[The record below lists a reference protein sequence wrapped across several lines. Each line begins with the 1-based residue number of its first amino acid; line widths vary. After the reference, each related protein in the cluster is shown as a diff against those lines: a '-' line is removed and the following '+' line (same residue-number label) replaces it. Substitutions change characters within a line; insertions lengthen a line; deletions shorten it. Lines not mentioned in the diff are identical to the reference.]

1 MSPARHRN
9 LYGYVLFLL
18 LSGLTIACGGC
29 GVAIRGLQEGAI
41 LVKNS
46 EVFHQGRHGALTAQ
60 EQEWAKTAWKYFEN
74 NVGPTTGLANSVD
87 KFPTATMWHAGDYL
101 AAMVAAR
108 ELNIIQENEFDQRL
122 STLLHFLNTMPLF
135 RGKVPH
141 KMYHVESG
149 QMVDY
154 GANPGEIGW
163 SAVDLGRLLVWL
175 RIVRERYPRFT
186 EYVDRIVLRWDFCDV
201 IDSEGALYGGVN
213 ENGQL
218 QKSEERRSGYQDYIA
233 LGFQAWGWSTAR
245 ASRKE
250 PYDTERI
257 FDIAVLPEGRD
268 PRDRGKSENPPPVVT
283 LPYVLDGL
291 EFNWDTVN
299 DGWSLDS
306 VHSDAERADLAQR
319 IYTVQ
324 ERRYQQ
330 KKIFTARTDHQTST
344 APFFVY
350 DTIFAAGYPWNTM
363 ADSGKFTPEAALVSS
378 RAAFGLWALWKTN
391 YTDSLLEVVSA
402 LFNPGK
408 GWYEGRFELTGGYEY
423 AVTSTTNAVVLESLL
438 YKVVGKLYRLAAK
451 EGYSQVILKDEFTHP
466 GKCMP
471 LDPMLKPEHKSE
483 VAGLTPLK

>member
-1 MSPARHRN
+1 MNPTRHRN
-9 LYGYVLFLL
+9 LYGYTLL
-18 LSGLTIACGGC
+18 LLISSLTIICVGC

-46 EVFHQGRHGALTAQ
+46 EIFHQGRHGVLTAQ
-60 EQEWAKTAWKYFEN
+60 EQEWAKTAWKYFGN

-87 KFPTATMWHAGDYL
+87 KYPTATMWHVGDYL

-122 STLLHFLNTMPLF
+122 STLLHFLNTMPLYQ
-135 RGKVPH
+135 GKVPH
-141 KMYHVESG
+141 KLYHVGSG

-175 RIVRERYPRFT
+175 RIVRERYPRFA
-186 EYVDRIVLRWDFCDV
+186 EYVDRAVLRWDLCDV
-201 IDSEGALYGGVN
+201 IDGDGALYGGVSQ
-213 ENGQL
+213 NGDL
-218 QKSEERRSGYQDYIA
+218 QKYEERRSGYQDYIA
-233 LGFQAWGWSTAR
+233 LGFQAWGWSTER

-257 FDIAVLPEGRD
+257 FDIAILPEVTN
-268 PRDRGKSENPPPVVT
+268 PADRGKSGNPPPVVT

-291 EFNWDTVN
+291 EFNWDIVN
-299 DGWSLDS
+299 EGWSLDS
-306 VHSDAERADLAQR
+306 VHSDPVRADLAQR
-319 IYTVQ
+319 IYMVQ

-330 KKIFTARTDHQTST
+330 KKIFTARTDHQTSSS
-344 APFFVY
+344 PYFVY

-363 ADSGKFTPEAALVSS
+363 SDGGKFMPQAALVSS
-378 RAAFGLWALWKTN
+378 RAAFGLWALWKTD
-391 YTDSLLEVVSA
+391 YTDSLLGVVNA
-402 LFNPGK
+402 LSDPGR
-408 GWYEGRFELTGGYEY
+408 GWYEGRFESTGGYEY
-423 AVTSTTNAVVLESLL
+423 VVTSTTNAVVLEALL

-451 EGYSQVILKDEFTHP
+451 DGYYQVVLKDEFTHP

-471 LDPMLKPEHKSE
+471 LDPMLKPRLKSE
-483 VAGLTPLK
+483 VAGLPVAK